1 VGHSGRGPVGS
12 SDSAV
17 GMIDVTKTADSKL
30 FEFSDFAPFVNFEN
44 LGRAVR
50 HMDRIIGGWREKDDS
65 AIGGLVC
72 LAMGM
77 DIADLA
83 DEQRKKRVG
92 E

>member
-1 VGHSGRGPVGS
+1 MGHTGRGPVGS
-12 SDSAV
+12 SDSQLSQ
-17 GMIDVTKTADSKL
+17 IDVAIPECKMYA
-30 FEFSDFAPFVNFEN
+30 FQDFAPFVNFQN
-44 LGRAVR
+44 LGQAVK
-50 HMDRIIGGWREKDDS
+50 HMDKIILNWRDKDADT
-65 AIGGLVC
+65 IGGLIC